1 MKSETPVITPDS
13 RLLTFIRRLRIR
25 AARWLVRPLGLDVYC
40 AGGPERITEAL
51 GSLETHVM
59 HSGHLAHRYHIGR
72 HLRAVLRDCRSAIAR
87 LVVE

>member
-25 AARWLVRPLGLDVYC
+25 LARWLVRPLGLDVYS
-40 AGGPERITEAL
+40 A
-51 GSLETHVM
+51 GSLECAADALWSLESHVL